1 MAFLPA
7 SPKDA
12 LIIAG
17 LSLGQLPNGLLA
29 LRHPYFLTRL
39 GGFDNVLL
47 VAVEV
52 DPTGQ
57 AEEDESKSVHG
68 SMIRFHPLSSED
80 FRFSAP
86 QMTEWNGWIHINF
99 LRKCELL
106 DIAACKS
113 HAHRVRSSGVSLSP
127 LPSGLTR
134 SVSQQEPRRTGG
146 CLASPKEIA

>member
-1 MAFLPA
+1 MPRHPRIAFLPA

-47 VAVEV
+47 VVV

-57 AEEDESKSVHG
+57 AEEDESKSV
-68 SMIRFHPLSSED
+68 D
-80 FRFSAP
+80 
-86 QMTEWNGWIHINF
+86 
-99 LRKCELL
+99 
-106 DIAACKS
+106 
-113 HAHRVRSSGVSLSP
+113 
-127 LPSGLTR
+127 
-134 SVSQQEPRRTGG
+134 GG
-146 CLASPKEIA
+146 